1 VRVEIEH
8 DISPQNVNVL
18 SDFKRVLKNNVQAK
32 ECFKL
37 YLNSRSKE
45 QVDGRKLVQKAET
58 RAARIVKLVSRLAE
72 VESAR

>member
-32 ECFKL
+32 ERFKL

-58 RAARIVKLVSRLAE
+58 RAARIVKQVSRLAE